1 MSQILLLAGD
11 VNLQGRADP
20 ASAFRHVRD
29 LLTVAD
35 LRFVNLE
42 GALCGPGDDPQAP
55 DIAHKPNWRHSEPD
69 MVTGLS
75 AAGID
80 AVSVANNVTF
90 PPSAMLASLDTL
102 DAAGIAHCGGGTDL
116 HDAHRPVVLE
126 RDGTRFGFL
135 AYTSICWPFGM
146 AAGPR
151 TAGVATLR
159 ASTSYVPDLRSAE
172 VPGRAPRV
180 LTEAYPH
187 ELAAMIRDVEELRT
201 RCDVLVLS
209 CHWGVAGDDV
219 CDYQKAIGRAAID
232 AGADLVM
239 GHGPHSIQG
248 IEMFRGR
255 PIFYSLGNFVFDWP
269 VMAGRH
275 LDGLVLHC
283 RVDGRRLRGVE
294 VHPVRRGSDNDVR
307 PLVGD
312 EARGVLDR
320 VAAMSAPFGS
330 APFGSTA
337 MGAEVLVTLPQAA
350 YSPSYSPS

>member
-1 MSQILLLAGD
+1 MPQILMLAGD
-11 VNLQGRADP
+11 VNVQGRADP
-20 ASAFRHVRD
+20 ASAFTHVLD
-29 LLTVAD
+29 LMTTAD
-35 LRFVNLE
+35 VRFVNLE
-42 GALCGPGDDPQAP
+42 GALCEPGNDPQAP
-55 DIAHKPNWRHSEPD
+55 DIAHKPNWRHSEPG

-80 AVSVANNVTF
+80 AVSVSNNVTF
-90 PPSAMLASLDTL
+90 PPSAMLTSLDTL
-102 DAAGIAHCGGGTDL
+102 NTAGIAHCGAGADL
-116 HDAHRPVVLE
+116 SGAHLPVVLE
-126 RDGTRFGFL
+126 RGGTRFGFL
-135 AYTSICWPFGM
+135 SYTSICWPFGM
-146 AAGPR
+146 AASKK

-172 VPGRAPRV
+172 VPGRPPRIQTQV
-180 LTEAYPH
+180 YPH
-187 ELAAMIRDVEELRT
+187 ELAAMIRDVKDLRA

-219 CDYQKAIGRAAID
+219 CDYQQAIGRAAID

-239 GHGPHSIQG
+239 GHGPHSLQG
-248 IEMFRGR
+248 IELYQGR

-283 RVDGRRLRGVE
+283 RVDEHRLRSVK

-312 EARGVLDR
+312 DARSVLDR
-320 VAAMSAPFGS
+320 VAALSAPFG
-330 APFGSTA
+330 TA
-337 MGAEVLVTLPQAA
+337 AFDPATDAEILVTLPQA
-350 YSPSYSPS
+350 SYSPS